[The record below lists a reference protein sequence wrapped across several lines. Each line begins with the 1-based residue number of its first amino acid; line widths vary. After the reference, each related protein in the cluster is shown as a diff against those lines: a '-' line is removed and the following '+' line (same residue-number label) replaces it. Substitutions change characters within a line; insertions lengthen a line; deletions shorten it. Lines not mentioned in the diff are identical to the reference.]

1 MLMQMSDA
9 ELVQLYDESAPNTQV
24 GVTFYREELAR
35 RAADKK
41 RSSHEESHRRDS
53 LTRTS
58 LRVRARDPFTTKEV
72 DHGRK
77 STLRSVY
84 RWRS

>member
-1 MLMQMSDA
+1 MMQMSDA

-41 RSSHEESHRRDS
+41 RVD
-53 LTRTS
+53 
-58 LRVRARDPFTTKEV
+58 AR
-72 DHGRK
+72 
-77 STLRSVY
+77 
-84 RWRS
+84 